1 MDGELVSLGCEEVG
15 DEVDRGV
22 DRLARIL
29 VRRGASVVMCALG
42 GWCACGA
49 ECGGAIVLISRGGW
63 AKRAGLGRRSHLE
76 LKRSLN
82 LDLQGVDLL
91 CVDLLFVERRRQRD
105 DEW

>member
-1 MDGELVSLGCEEVG
+1 MQVSAT
-15 DEVDRGV
+15 R
-22 DRLARIL
+22 ARIL
-29 VRRGASVVMCALG
+29 VRRGASIVMCALG
-42 GWCACGA
+42 GCRACGV
-49 ECGGAIVLISRGGW
+49 ECVVAGLSVLISRGGW

>member
-1 MDGELVSLGCEEVG
+1 MVCVWSGVRGSEIAFDLAWRLG
-15 DEVDRGV
+15 
-22 DRLARIL
+22 
-29 VRRGASVVMCALG
+29 
-42 GWCACGA
+42 
-49 ECGGAIVLISRGGW
+49 VLISVRGGW
-63 AKRAGLGRRSHLE
+63 ANRAGLGRRSHLE